1 MMLSVFTPTYNR
13 AHLLPRLYRSLLEQE
28 IPLVWIVVDDGSEDE
43 TPELVARWQR
53 ERLIPIRYLRQGNSG
68 KMAAHNVGIRVCDTE
83 LFLCVDSDDYLVEGS
98 LAKAL
103 AVWESCRD
111 LTHICGMAGYRQMVN
126 RSGSLIPHKRF
137 GSAGAVSLP
146 DLLYG
151 YRGETALFFR
161 TDILREYP
169 FPIYAGEK
177 YIPEDYVYNRIGDRY
192 GIMVLEEDIIY
203 CRYERDGYTRNWH
216 SHLVENPRGSALCFH
231 DRIWRH
237 RRLTPRHI
245 ADTVRYLALERVR
258 GIRACTAVRTTP
270 YPLLSR
276 MLFPVAAGWLFM
288 IKRCCRK

>member
-1 MMLSVFTPTYNR
+1 MAAGTPYP
-13 AHLLPRLYRSLLEQE
+13 H
-28 IPLVWIVVDDGSEDE
+28 PL
-43 TPELVARWQR
+43 
-53 ERLIPIRYLRQGNSG
+53 LRQENSG
-68 KMAAHNVGIRVCDTE
+68 KMAAHNVGVRICDTE

-111 LTHICGMAGYRQMVN
+111 LTHICGMAGYKQMVN

-137 GSAGAVSLP
+137 GSAETVSLL

-276 MLFPVAAGWLFM
+276 ILFPVAAGWLFM